1 MLRSIVKAQ
10 LPRCSLFAPRSFH
23 ATAIRAVKVG
33 DSIPSAPLYEGSPGN
48 EVNLAEEIG
57 KAKALII
64 GVPGAFSPA
73 CSASHVPG
81 YYKLLRDFNDKGIT
95 HFYVIAVNDPFVTKA
110 WSETIS
116 HTTGSDQ
123 VRFLADSR
131 GEFSRDWDVLFDAS
145 KVFGGSRSGRYAVLV
160 ENGKVAKAF
169 VEPDNTS
176 VDVSAASKVLES
188 LE

>member
-1 MLRSIVKAQ
+1 M
-10 LPRCSLFAPRSFH
+10 PRFSTPVRSFH
-23 ATAIRAVKVG
+23 GSAVRAVKVG
-33 DSIPSAPLYEGSPGN
+33 DTIPSAPLYEGSPGN

-57 KAKALII
+57 NKKALIV

-81 YYKLLRDFNDKGIT
+81 YYKLIRGFNDKGIT

-110 WSETIS
+110 WGESITS

-123 VRFLADSR
+123 VKFLADSR
-131 GEFSRDWDVLFDAS
+131 GEFSRDWDVLFDAA
-145 KVFGGSRSGRYAVLV
+145 KVFGGQRSGRYAVLV
-160 ENGKVAKAF
+160 ENGKVAKTF

-176 VDVSAASKVLES
+176 VDVSAADKVLDN

>member
-1 MLRSIVKAQ
+1 MFKSIARAQ
-10 LPRCSLFAPRSFH
+10 LPRASTLVTRSFS
-23 ATAIRAVKVG
+23 ASAARAVKVG
-33 DSIPSAPLYEGSPGN
+33 DSVPSTPLYEGSPGN
-48 EVNLAEEIG
+48 TVNLAEEIG
-57 KAKALII
+57 NNKAVIV

-81 YYKLLRDFNDKGIT
+81 YFNLLREFNDKGFT

-110 WSETIS
+110 WGESIS

-123 VRFLADSR
+123 IKFLADSR

-145 KVFGGSRSGRYAVLV
+145 KIFGNERSGRYAVLV
-160 ENGKVAKAF
+160 ENGKVTKAF

-176 VDVSAASKVLES
+176 VDVSAAEKVLES
-188 LE
+188 LN